1 MAIDSD
7 GNIYLADA
15 DNHRIQVFGYPA
27 NTTDAAPLILVPDDI
42 TVDATST
49 NGTRVDYIV
58 KAIDAQDEILTP
70 ICTLESTSV
79 FPAGPNVVTCNV
91 TDSDGNTT
99 TRTFGVTVDI
109 AIDDWVQQVAGFWC
123 NDEITD
129 TSFVEAIQY
138 LVDNGIIIVPASDSV
153 SSGESQVPSW
163 IKQNAC
169 YWAEDSISDSEF
181 AQALQWL
188 VTNGIIIL

>member
-1 MAIDSD
+1 MTINSD
-7 GNIYLADA
+7 GNIYVTDA
-15 DNHRIQVFGYPA
+15 NNHRIQVFAYPA
-27 NTTDAAPLILVPDDI
+27 NTISAAPLILVPDDI
-42 TVDATST
+42 TVNATST
-49 NGTRVDYIV
+49 NLVLRVDYIV

-70 ICTLESTSV
+70 TCTLESTSV
-79 FPAGPNVVTCNV
+79 FQAGPNVVTCNV

-138 LVDNGIIIVPASDSV
+138 LIDNEYNHSAIIVTWR
-153 SSGESQVPSW
+153 QFNC
-163 IKQNAC
+163 K
-169 YWAEDSISDSEF
+169 
-181 AQALQWL
+181 
-188 VTNGIIIL
+188 